1 MTENRVNGLSL
12 VANKASHI
20 VFNADVTFNIEEQ
33 ADVKSVHVSDAVYT
47 LILDALK
54 KQAEGAHL
62 FPGDYRLS
70 LTGCVSDV
78 TATGVVNGN
87 DELTGESTEEESE
100 NPVHSVEAG
109 AAGEEAEEASEE
121 EGTEAEGEDEEGAS

>member
-1 MTENRVNGLSL
+1 MTENKVNGLSL
-12 VANKASHI
+12 VSNKASHI

-78 TATGVVNGN
+78 TAVGEVNGN
-87 DELTGESTEEESE
+87 VGELTEGESEDQ
-100 NPVHSVEAG
+100 VHSVEAG
-109 AAGEEAEEASEE
+109 SEGEEAEEASGE
-121 EGTEAEGEDEEGAS
+121 EGTEEEGAEEEGAS